1 MKLRFLLSLL
11 CISFASGTP
20 VWAEA
25 DESEARCYKGEY
37 VLTLS
42 PVRQLA
48 KRELKATLELS
59 PEPLHIEQENARAV
73 LVVESQEPELGEL
86 GQEDKV
92 RGICARVKRHER
104 RIQQGIRR
112 QSLAGT
118 IDTSTGTIVRSR
130 SCSCNGLVELAATPN
145 DSYYSLLWG
154 LQQNFMNLP
163 AAWDLSTGN
172 RSVVVA
178 TVDTGTRFDHED
190 IAGNLWRNPGEVAGN
205 GVDDDG
211 NGYVDDIYGWNAITN
226 TGNPLDDH
234 GHGTHVAGTIGA
246 SGHNSKGITGVN
258 WNVQIMT
265 TKFLSSGGGGN
276 IFDAIEAVDYITNQK
291 NRGVNVVLSNNSW
304 GGGGYY
310 GPMYDAIARARN
322 AGVLFVAA
330 AGNNTNNNDVN
341 PYYPAN
347 YPLDNMITVAAI
359 DSNANIASFS
369 NYGATTV
376 HIGAPGVNIAS
387 LGTSSP
393 SAYVYMS
400 GTSMAAPNVSGVLAL
415 MAGYSPGLSYSQLR
429 SYLFN
434 TMKPVASL
442 QGRTI
447 YPGIPNADAALRAL
461 PSPTPPGPTP
471 TPTNTPTATP
481 TPLPTRTPTPT
492 PTPTMTP
499 TPVPGY
505 FLLSGQV
512 SNGAGTVIERAK
524 VEIVVAGRATLTR
537 YTDSTGRF
545 DFGEILGPVQM
556 QINVSAAGY
565 SFSSLSRYHNSH
577 HALNL
582 VGNSRM
588 YKVSAQVRS
597 ETNQP
602 KPNVAVSAGPH
613 GTLVTDQNG
622 NVEFDIPY
630 GSNYELSGD
639 NALGEAVSGV
649 VLGNVTRVIIIKE

>member
-1 MKLRFLLSLL
+1 MKLRFLLSLVCL
-11 CISFASGTP
+11 SFASSTA
-20 VWAEA
+20 VWAEN

-163 AAWDLSTGN
+163 AAWDLSSGSRN
-172 RSVVVA
+172 VVVA

-276 IFDAIEAVDYITNQK
+276 IYDAIEAVDYITNQK

-330 AGNNTNNNDVN
+330 AGNNTNNNDAN

-387 LGTSSP
+387 LGISSP
-393 SAYVYMS
+393 SSYVYMS

-415 MAGYSPGLSYSQLR
+415 MAGYSPGLSYTQLR
-429 SYLFN
+429 SYLFS
-434 TMKPVASL
+434 TMRPIASL
-442 QGRTI
+442 QGRAI
-447 YPGIPNADAALRAL
+447 NAGIPNAYAALLAL
-461 PSPTPPGPTP
+461 PTPTPPGPTP
-471 TPTNTPTATP
+471 TPTNTPTATA
-481 TPLPTRTPTPT
+481 TPLPTSTPTPS

-512 SNGAGTVIERAK
+512 TNGAGTAISRAK
-524 VEIVVAGRATLTR
+524 VEVVMAGRATLTR
-537 YTDSTGRF
+537 YTDSTGKF
-545 DFGEILGPVQM
+545 DFNEILGPVQM

-565 SFSSLSRYHNSH
+565 SFNSVSRYHNAA
-577 HALNL
+577 HALNV
-582 VGNSRM
+582 VGTSKL
-588 YKVSAQVRS
+588 YKVSALVRS

-602 KPNVAVSAGPH
+602 KVGVSVSAGPY
-613 GTLVTDQNG
+613 GSLVTDQNG
-622 NVEFDIPY
+622 SVSFDIPFD
-630 GSNYELSGD
+630 SSYELSTAG
-639 NALGEAVSGV
+639 ALGEPITGV
-649 VLGNVTRVIIIKE
+649 VYGNVTRVIVAAN